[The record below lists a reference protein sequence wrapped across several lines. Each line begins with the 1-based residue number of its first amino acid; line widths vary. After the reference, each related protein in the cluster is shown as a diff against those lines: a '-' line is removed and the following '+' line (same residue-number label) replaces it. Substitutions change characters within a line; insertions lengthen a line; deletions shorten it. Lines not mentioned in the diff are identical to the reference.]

1 MLTKYFC
8 CFLILL
14 FAGVAS
20 SQSSDDRSNKLMEF
34 YKTNKIIN
42 ISFDYF
48 QSIVKSKSELND
60 SIIASDIMKYI
71 FNKYPELE
79 FNSEELEFYKHAS
92 TSSALLN
99 YLNGGEEI
107 GEINNGI
114 KIIEIGPKK
123 DSIRRY

>member
-1 MLTKYFC
+1 MLLY
-8 CFLILL
+8 
-14 FAGVAS
+14 AGVGS
-20 SQSSDDRSNKLMEF
+20 TQSSDERSNKLMEF
-34 YKTNKIIN
+34 YKTNKMTN

-48 QSIVKSKSELND
+48 QSIVKSKNELND

-99 YLNGGEEI
+99 YLKGGEEI
-107 GEINNGI
+107 EEVNNGI

-123 DSIRRY
+123 RFN

>member
-1 MLTKYFC
+1 
-8 CFLILL
+8 
-14 FAGVAS
+14 
-20 SQSSDDRSNKLMEF
+20 MEF

-60 SIIASDIMKYI
+60 SIITLEIIKHIRAR
-71 FNKYPELE
+71 FPELE
-79 FNSEELEFYKHAS
+79 ADQFEIEYNNNKEA
-92 TSSALLN
+92 TAALLN
-99 YLNGGEEI
+99 YLYGYEEI
-107 GEINNGI
+107 EEINNGI